1 MIAFKTSYVPFDL
14 PPLTSSPLTSPWQIL
29 PVRPSFANGARPLQE
44 VNRVGIDLAEIS
56 RRVIDGVAGSIH
68 IPLPVRF
75 D

>member
-1 MIAFKTSYVPFDL
+1 MTASNIGCVPFDL
-14 PPLTSSPLTSPWQIL
+14 PNSATSPLTSPWQIL